1 MIELYLHE
9 LSIAT
14 TPDYKCMLMQGF
26 MICLW
31 YDLGQTVTILEQHG
45 KMADILFCVFEL
57 VE

>member
-9 LSIAT
+9 LSSAT

-45 KMADILFCVFEL
+45 KMADIL
-57 VE
+57 